1 MNAKASSLKTTPAV
15 GTNAHVT
22 FSPTPRPVRM
32 KRYARVLLLF
42 LVFLLVVDV
51 GYGVLPSLKFA
62 RSWKD
67 SLIQDPGSLITMVS
81 FPLIAA
87 LYLFTLFRHRT
98 LLRDGSVVIGCIT
111 EIRTGSWYVRGG
123 YAYGRVAVYKFTDSR
138 MQVVRGERIDRGRSA
153 HQGMAMPVFYD
164 SDDSKHNLPLCSS
177 FYELSPGHR

>member
-1 MNAKASSLKTTPAV
+1 MSAKVSSLKTAHAV
-15 GTNAHVT
+15 GMDGHVA
-22 FSPTPRPVRM
+22 FLGTPRPVRM

-51 GYGVLPSLKFA
+51 GYGVLPFLQDA

-67 SLIQDPGSLITMVS
+67 SLVQDPGGPITVVS

-87 LYLFTLFRHRT
+87 LYPFTLFRHRT
-98 LLRDGSVVIGCIT
+98 LLRDGSVAIGCIT

-123 YAYGRVAVYKFTDSR
+123 YAYGRVAVYEFTDSR

-153 HQGMAMPVFYD
+153 RQGMAMPVFYD
-164 SDDSKHNLPLCSS
+164 SHDSKHNLPLCSS